1 VLIVNPSLGSQKLHS
16 ATDVL
21 LASFD
26 GEQDSSSS
34 DLVTWSVC
42 SGSNYGDGQRLAL
55 QHGHAVKQVTW
66 HGKGDYFATVMPD
79 AGNSAILVHQLSKRR
94 TQNPFNKM
102 KGPVQR
108 VLFHPSRPHFFVATQ
123 RYIKVYNLQKQ
134 ELTKRLTTSV
144 QWISSLDIHPQ
155 GDNVIIGSYDQRLCW
170 FDLDLSAK
178 PYKTLQHHKKAV
190 RQVTFHRRYPLF
202 ASCSD
207 DGTVVVFHGMVY
219 SDLMQNPLIVPVK
232 ILHAHKVVGQLGVLD
247 CIFHPTQPWIFSSG
261 ADHTIK
267 LFT

>member
-1 VLIVNPSLGSQKLHS
+1 
-16 ATDVL
+16 
-21 LASFD
+21 
-26 GEQDSSSS
+26 
-34 DLVTWSVC
+34 
-42 SGSNYGDGQRLAL
+42 
-55 QHGHAVKQVTW
+55 VTW

-155 GDNVIIGSYDQRLCW
+155 GIY
-170 FDLDLSAK
+170 
-178 PYKTLQHHKKAV
+178 
-190 RQVTFHRRYPLF
+190 
-202 ASCSD
+202 
-207 DGTVVVFHGMVY
+207 TV
-219 SDLMQNPLIVPVK
+219 
-232 ILHAHKVVGQLGVLD
+232 
-247 CIFHPTQPWIFSSG
+247 
-261 ADHTIK
+261 
-267 LFT
+267 